1 MAIVTAKTHHFNEG
15 GYMNTIKSIVWLIG
29 SFTLGYMGICLLFI
43 LIEHVMFRFHIGKI
57 NDIESMKVSK
67 KASKEESMETK
78 PEE

>member
-1 MAIVTAKTHHFNEG
+1 MD
-15 GYMNTIKSIVWLIG
+15 TIKSIAWLIG
-29 SFTLGYMGICLLFI
+29 SFILGYMGICLLFI
-43 LIEHVMFRFHIGKI
+43 FLEQVIFRFHIGKI